1 MAKDA
6 IASQDALIAIF
17 EQIGNIFK
25 RLEEYAEVPM
35 TEAVKEIVVKIM
47 ADVLEMFAI
56 MTKEL
61 KEGRS
66 SESSFD
72 VTSLVA
78 DRGSERYH
86 KKFLKKLIGRKGIED
101 VLNRL
106 DGLAQEAVE
115 IMKVTGTEEEKR
127 WWFFSSLS
135 WPRLN
140 GDDCRTPY
148 D

>member
-6 IASQDALIAIF
+6 IANQDALIAIF

-56 MTKEL
+56 MTKEF

-66 SESSFD
+66 SESSTD
-72 VTSLVA
+72 VTSPVA

-86 KKFLKKLIGRKGIED
+86 KKILKKLIGRKGIED

-127 WWFFSSLS
+127 WWLLSSLS